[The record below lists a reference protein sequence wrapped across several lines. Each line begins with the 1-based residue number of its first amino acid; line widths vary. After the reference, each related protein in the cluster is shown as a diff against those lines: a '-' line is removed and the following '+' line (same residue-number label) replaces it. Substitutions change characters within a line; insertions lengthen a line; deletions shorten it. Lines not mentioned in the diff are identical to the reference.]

1 MLRQWESIGRGQG
14 TAVVERY
21 MVWSSGQVTGGNT
34 GRLQASMLTGA
45 GAGALAMRVGA
56 VGLGA
61 AGLEGAAGHA
71 AAHSSALCQL
81 HVQLYGRVGRW
92 IRMTL
97 QGLGSSSGAG
107 AGALCHAGGALR
119 LAQWGTGVGLPV
131 NAVVRTVSPALAS
144 RVASLPFKP

>member
-61 AGLEGAAGHA
+61 AGLEGAVGHA
-71 AAHSSALCQL
+71 AADSSALCEL
-81 HVQLYGRVGRW
+81 HVQLREGGSEEARF
-92 IRMTL
+92 TF
-97 QGLGSSSGAG
+97 QGLGSSRCRCRCAVQCRRGTAAG
-107 AGALCHAGGALR
+107 PVG
-119 LAQWGTGVGLPV
+119 QWVWPS
-131 NAVVRTVSPALAS
+131 NAVERTVSLALAS
-144 RVASLPFKP
+144 RVAGRQFKL